1 MSLAMSWT
9 QRLKMAIPD
18 PVVQLIDNIYVVR
31 DDFIPG
37 GTKRCFADKLI
48 CGHREVVYA
57 SPAYGGAQIA
67 IAHAAAEL
75 KVQATIFCAK
85 RNNPHPR
92 TVEAFKAGAKIVQVP
107 NGYLSNVKAKAKA
120 YCDKTGATLLPF
132 GLETN
137 AAFDAI
143 AQRARIA
150 QQQIGPIDEV
160 WSVAGSGVLTRG
172 LQLGLQASSFHA
184 VQIGRNLK
192 PKDVKAAKIYVHS
205 LDFSQDA
212 KLTPPF
218 PSCSNY
224 DAKAWE
230 LIKRYAKGRV
240 LFWNVMK

>member
-1 MSLAMSWT
+1 MP
-9 QRLKMAIPD
+9 IPD

-48 CGHREVVYA
+48 RNHQEVVYA

-67 IAHAAAEL
+67 IAHAAKECNA
-75 KVQATIFCAK
+75 KATIFCAK
-85 RNNPHPR
+85 RNKPHPR
-92 TVEAFKAGAKIVQVP
+92 TIEAFKAGAKIVQVP
-107 NGYLSNVKAKAKA
+107 SGYLSNVKAKAKA
-120 YCDKTGATLLPF
+120 YCEKTGATLLPF

-137 AAFDAI
+137 IAFDAI
-143 AQRARIA
+143 AQRARLA
-150 QQQIGPIDEV
+150 QQQTGPLDEV

-172 LQLGLQASSFHA
+172 LQLGIKAPSFHA
-184 VQIGRNLK
+184 VQIGRTLK
-192 PKDVKAAKIYVHS
+192 PQDVKEAKIYIHS

-212 KLTPPF
+212 KLNPPF

-230 LIKRYAKGRV
+230 FVKKYSKGRV
-240 LFWNVMK
+240 LFWNVMA